1 MQQSKTIEIWV
12 GLFVAIGVIA
22 LFFMAMQVS
31 NLGDLKMS
39 DESYRIIARFAN
51 AGSLKVRAPVS
62 VAGVHIGRVSNIR
75 FDKDNYEAVVE
86 MRIEPEF
93 DTLPKDTTASVLTQG
108 LLGEQ
113 YIGLTPGG
121 DEEFL
126 KDGEEIEL
134 TQSAMVLEQVISR
147 FLFSKAESGGTKK
160 AEGEEG
166 SDSEDAAESNPAQG
180 EKQEP
185 VQSASPSAS
194 SVPPPA
200 DMDK

>member
-1 MQQSKTIEIWV
+1 MQQSRTIEIWV

-31 NLGDLKMS
+31 NLSDLKVS
-39 DESYRIIARFAN
+39 DQSYRIIARFAN

-62 VAGVHIGRVSNIR
+62 MAGVHIGRVSHIR

-93 DTLPKDTTASVLTQG
+93 DTLPRDTTASVLTQG

-121 DEEFL
+121 EEEYL
-126 KDGEEIEL
+126 RDGEEVEL
-134 TQSAMVLEQVISR
+134 TQSAMVLEEIISR
-147 FLFSKAESGGTKK
+147 FLFSKAESGGAKK
-160 AEGEEG
+160 EDTDEG
-166 SDSEDAAESNPAQG
+166 SDTEESAAAKPSTTGKAKSGSAAPAATDADE
-180 EKQEP
+180 
-185 VQSASPSAS
+185 
-194 SVPPPA
+194 
-200 DMDK
+200 